1 MSHEHKDKDRLR
13 ELARQWLDLS
23 EVAIGDLDDNIHAVF
38 LGAALFAKG
47 QPMTISELS
56 RLPFI
61 GSRRSAARWVDIL
74 IELGVAERS
83 PKGIVTTALGEET
96 GTFYFGKLLKVFS
109 SARASS

>member
-1 MSHEHKDKDRLR
+1 MSNETKEKDLLR
-13 ELARQWLDLS
+13 KLARQWLDLS

-74 IELGVAERS
+74 IDLGVAEKT

-96 GTFYFGKLLKVFS
+96 GTFYFGNLLKVFTG
-109 SARASS
+109 AGASS